1 MEIKTGRNEIFIM
14 QKKESTDEAMACFGY
29 ELNNVIKDG
38 DNNADV
44 MIRRVIDWHKSLLN
58 SFNNQP
64 ITFAVECRIKN
75 YTSTSDKDARKI
87 RIAVLFFIVSSDSGK
102 LLEEASHLFESFS
115 GYFFPATSNNS
126 FPYLFSPILT
136 MEHLNEV
143 VSLSERYQ
151 TFDYLRKPVYFRNRP
166 SSLGFKSALSVDS
179 ELSFIPQFFIP
190 DLFSLGNTAL
200 NMLNARLPLD
210 LSVYLAPLKLSVD
223 DLNVFKKIA
232 NRQHLV
238 DDHFTVLEKET
249 YLKHLEILFDDHTN
263 HFLFHVR
270 LVAPDSALLGHSIH
284 NSIADTFFGNLLN
297 VKVTNGEEDMLAHF
311 LTKRDNDDIIPYLYP
326 GQIVQHS
333 FRLPVS
339 SGDDLHWFSHKT
351 NIHGYFPSK
360 MPETGILMGE
370 KKFPHHQNKVRISTN
385 DLARHLYIMGQT
397 GVGKTTLLK
406 SMILDHINAGH
417 GICVVDPHGDLV
429 SEINEKIPF
438 ERLKDLVYFDP
449 TLNSD
454 IKFNVLEYN
463 QKFPEQRTF
472 IFNELIKIIDDLYDL
487 KQTGGPMFELYLKN
501 AMLMVMERKGTL
513 VDVYKFFFD
522 KEYRDLLLEHSKLK
536 DCIQFF
542 RSALSAS
549 GEMSFEGFAS
559 YITSKINR
567 FVQDDFIAPLISS
580 EKGNI
585 NFRSIID
592 GNKIFLVRLPKGR
605 LGSEGVKFIGTLLF
619 NRIIMAAMTRENIPA
634 NERVPFYMY
643 IDEFQNFTSGDIEA
657 ALSESRKY
665 GLRLI
670 MANQTLSQLKSN
682 IEEILLSNVGSQVFF
697 RPGPNIVDKLKP
709 YFRDYISEQDFVYLP
724 NFNAFARLMSNNT
737 PLKPFIFQTIH
748 QPD

>member
-1 MEIKTGRNEIFIM
+1 MEIKSRKNEIFII
-14 QKKESTDEAMACFGY
+14 QSKETDIESSACFGY
-29 ELNNVIKDG
+29 ELNNVIKDV

-44 MIRRVIDWHKSLLN
+44 MIKRVIEWHKSLLN
-58 SFNNQP
+58 AFNNQP
-64 ITFAVECRIKN
+64 IKFAVECKIKN
-75 YTSTSDKDARKI
+75 YPNISDKDERKI
-87 RIAVLFFIVSSDSGK
+87 RIAMLFYVVSENPAN
-102 LLEEASHLFESFS
+102 LVTEAAHLSESFA
-115 GYFFPATSNNS
+115 GYFSPVKSSNS
-126 FPYLFSPILT
+126 FPYLFIPILT
-136 MEHLNEV
+136 QEHLNEII
-143 VSLSERYQ
+143 SLPEPYQ
-151 TFDYLRKPVYFRNRP
+151 VCDYVRKPVYFKN
-166 SSLGFKSALSVDS
+166 SACSLGYKSSVDDDSALT
-179 ELSFIPQFFIP
+179 FIPQFFIP
-190 DLFSLGNTAL
+190 DMFSLGNTAH

-210 LSVYLAPLKLSVD
+210 LSVYLAPMHLSVD
-223 DLNVFKKIA
+223 DLTGFKKLA

-238 DDHFTVLEKET
+238 GDHFTQYEKET
-249 YLKHLEILFDDHTN
+249 YFRHLEILFDDNTN

-270 LVAPDSALLGHSIH
+270 LIAPDSSLLGHSIH
-284 NSIADTFFGNLLN
+284 NSIADTFFGNMLN
-297 VKVTNGEEDMLAHF
+297 VKVTTGDADMLTHF
-311 LTKRDNDDIIPYLYP
+311 LTERDKQDIMPYLYP
-326 GQIVQHS
+326 GEIVQQS

-351 NIHGYFPSK
+351 NIHGYFPSD

-370 KKFPHHQNKVRISTN
+370 KKFPHHHREVRISTD

-429 SEINEKIPF
+429 SEINDKIPF

-449 TLNSD
+449 TLKSD

-501 AMLMVMERKGTL
+501 AMLLVMERKGTL
-513 VDVYKFFFD
+513 ADVYKFFFD
-522 KEYRDLLLEHSKLK
+522 KEYRDLLLEYSKLK
-536 DCIQFF
+536 DSVRFF
-542 RSALSAS
+542 KSALNAS

-580 EKGNI
+580 EKGTI

-592 GNKIFLVRLPKGR
+592 SNKIFLVRLPKGR

-619 NRIIMAAMTRENIPA
+619 NRIIMAAMTRENIHA

-657 ALSESRKY
+657 ALSEARKY

-697 RPGPNIVDKLKP
+697 RPGPNIIDKLKP
-709 YFRDYISEQDFVYLP
+709 YYRDYISEQDFVYLS

-737 PLKPFIFQTIH
+737 PLKPFIFQTIYN
-748 QPD
+748 PD

>member
-1 MEIKTGRNEIFIM
+1 MKINSGKKEIFVLQQM
-14 QKKESTDEAMACFGY
+14 TNELDAVACFGY

-44 MIRRVIDWHKSLLN
+44 MIKRVIDWHKSLLN

-64 ITFAVECRIKN
+64 ITFTVECRIKN
-75 YTSTSDKDARKI
+75 YATTSDKDVRKI
-87 RIAVLFFIVSSDSGK
+87 RIAVLFYIVSENTAN
-102 LLEEASHLFESFS
+102 LLKEASHLSESFS
-115 GYFFPATSNNS
+115 GYFLPARNSNS
-126 FPYLFSPILT
+126 FPYLFIPILT
-136 MEHLNEV
+136 EEHLTEII
-143 VSLSERYQ
+143 SLPEPYQ
-151 TFDYLRKPVYFRNRP
+151 VCDYIRKPVYFRNST
-166 SSLGFKSALSVDS
+166 SSLGYKSSIDQHSSLNFV
-179 ELSFIPQFFIP
+179 PQFFIP

-210 LSVYLAPLKLSVD
+210 LSVYLAPLRLAVD
-223 DLNVFKKIA
+223 DLYGYKKLA
-232 NRQHLV
+232 NKHHLNG
-238 DDHFTVLEKET
+238 DHFTQYEIET
-249 YLKHLEILFDDHTN
+249 YFKHLEILFDDNTN

-270 LVAPDSALLGHSIH
+270 LVAPESALLGHSIH

-351 NIHGYFPSK
+351 NIHGYFPSE

-429 SEINEKIPF
+429 TEINEKIPF

-472 IFNELIKIIDDLYDL
+472 IFNELIKIVDDLYDL

-536 DCIQFF
+536 DCTRFF

-549 GEMSFEGFAS
+549 GEMSFAGFAS

-592 GNKIFLVRLPKGR
+592 SNKIFLVRLPKGR

-737 PLKPFIFQTIH
+737 PLKPFIFQTIYH
-748 QPD
+748 PD